1 MSKANKI
8 TQRREQA
15 RSKRSPA
22 NVQRTERPRLGPP
35 TVVGELLSDPRY
47 LSFPDFLQLP
57 ETSALFGLKNDA
69 AAMLGGLTK
78 QREFVLARASK
89 HPKHRAR
96 WRRMLGDYV
105 RRTYLG
111 DARGLLYWRRV
122 AKVIWITY
130 ENLLRLKLWAARIR
144 TKEEARLERWEA
156 RAEKE
161 RARQRARRAKAKG
174 ARKHGANT
182 LQARRKRK

>member
-8 TQRREQA
+8 TQRRKQA
-15 RSKRSPA
+15 RSKRNPPNA
-22 NVQRTERPRLGPP
+22 LRTEQPRLGPP
-35 TVVGELLSDPRY
+35 IVVGELLNDPRY

-57 ETSALFGLKNDA
+57 ETRALFGLNNDA
-69 AAMLGGLTK
+69 AAMLGDLVK
-78 QREFVLARASK
+78 RREFLLARASK

-105 RRTYLG
+105 RRAYLG

-122 AKVIWITY
+122 AKVLWIAY

-161 RARQRARRAKAKG
+161 RERQRARRAKSKG
-174 ARKHGANT
+174 ARKPRASTPPAGRN
-182 LQARRKRK
+182 